1 MRVGKQIEEE
11 VTGIVEE
18 IISEDSTL
26 FVVKVILKGNSG
38 SQRLIVLL
46 DGDQGINIDRCSKVS
61 RALSAIL
68 EEQDL
73 IDDKY
78 HLEVSSAGLDFP
90 LQSVRQY
97 KKNVGR
103 SLKVDL
109 LDGSNVSGELKDVND
124 DLIVLEE
131 KQKKETKSH
140 EINFSE
146 IEKSMVLVSFK

>member
-1 MRVGKQIEEE
+1 M
-11 VTGIVEE
+11 TGIVEE